1 MTEKP
6 FAPGSDAV
14 NEAREAGTD
23 PTSRVSRPTSSVA
36 GGRRRWRLR
45 DGHRSDV
52 LRASDYPP
60 LVQRLLANRGI
71 STVVEA
77 RAFLEGKP
85 GSPGD
90 PFSLPDMQAA
100 VERVGAALK
109 DDELVA
115 VFGDFDVDGVTAAA
129 LLTEGIESLGGRAVA
144 YLPDRFREGYGL
156 NVGAI
161 DELRRQGASLLITAD
176 CGTSSLA
183 EIEFARKL
191 GMDVI
196 VLDHHSVPR
205 TLPETSALVNPRLAR
220 YDGPFREL
228 AAVGVSYQLLRALHD
243 ALGRPFQPDK
253 WLDLVALG
261 TVVDMAPLTG
271 ENRELVRQGLRVL
284 ARGERPGRRAL
295 MAVAGLEAVL
305 PGRMDSAAL
314 SFGLGPRLNAAG
326 RITHARL
333 AYDLLVAR
341 EEAPA
346 LELARHLNEL

>member
-45 DGHRSDV
+45 DGDRTEA
-52 LRASDYPP
+52 LRASGYPP

-71 STVVEA
+71 STVAAA

-129 LLTEGIESLGGRAVA
+129 LLTEGIESLGGRGLARLRRRIGIVPQEPRLVPDRTVLGNVTVVLRALGMGRSAARTRAWEALRSAGLGAKPNALPAELALGERQQLAVA
-144 YLPDRFREGYGL
+144 RAMATAPDL
-156 NVGAI
+156 VLA
-161 DELRRQGASLLITAD
+161 DEP
-176 CGTSSLA
+176 
-183 EIEFARKL
+183 FAA
-191 GMDVI
+191 GDEAPV
-196 VLDHHSVPR
+196 
-205 TLPETSALVNPRLAR
+205 
-220 YDGPFREL
+220 
-228 AAVGVSYQLLRALHD
+228 AALLRAIH
-243 ALGRPFQPDK
+243 AQ
-253 WLDLVALG
+253 G
-261 TVVDMAPLTG
+261 TT
-271 ENRELVRQGLRVL
+271 VL
-284 ARGERPGRRAL
+284 IATRA
-295 MAVAGLEAVL
+295 
-305 PGRMDSAAL
+305 
-314 SFGLGPRLNAAG
+314 
-326 RITHARL
+326 ARL
-333 AYDLLVAR
+333 AGELGARLLTL
-341 EEAPA
+341 EAGRLGGAGGLPGHA
-346 LELARHLNEL
+346 